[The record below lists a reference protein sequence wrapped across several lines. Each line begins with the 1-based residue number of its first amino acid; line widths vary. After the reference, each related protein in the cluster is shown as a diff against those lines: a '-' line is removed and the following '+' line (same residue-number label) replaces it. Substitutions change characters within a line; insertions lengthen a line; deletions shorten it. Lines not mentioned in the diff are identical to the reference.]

1 MQGVE
6 IEADGSILKYVTEA
20 EHRKQRSSFLF
31 MKYVFLLCYVGV

>member
-6 IEADGSILKYVTEA
+6 IEADGSVPKYVTEA

-31 MKYVFLLCYVGV
+31 MKSVLLLCYVGV